1 MADSDACPFLD
12 LHGPA
17 FLADPHAA
25 LRAAREQHWYA
36 ETAMGPAV
44 LRFQEVQAVLSR
56 RTLRSGGPDSLAIQ
70 GITEGPL
77 AELMA
82 SFLLNS
88 EGSTHDRLRR
98 LVGRS
103 FTMRRVE
110 TLRPLITGIAHA
122 LIDEIAARGRCDLVA
137 AFADPFARSVLCA
150 FVGFPPDAQAKVRR
164 WTGDI
169 ALLFG
174 LGVAE
179 HRARIEASLGELH
192 EYVDDLVAARRRA
205 PGDDLVSDLVTT
217 EAASD
222 ALSQAELR
230 AMIITF
236 LVAGSDPVLHQ
247 FGHAF
252 ATFLAHPEQWRLL
265 AEAPDL
271 AGQAA
276 EEIVRFSPA
285 SLIGLPR
292 VATDDVEIGGHVFPC
307 GSFVLPVLGAA
318 NRDPRVFVEPDRF
331 DITSRRRPHLTFGGG
346 IHHCLGA
353 ALARVELQIA
363 LPLLARRLGEFTADG
378 PAVWLPPTQA
388 VYGPVQFPVAYHAP
402 AA

>member
-1 MADSDACPFLD
+1 MADSDARPFLD

-17 FLADPHAA
+17 FHADPHAA
-25 LRAAREQHWYA
+25 LRAAREQHWCA
-36 ETAMGPAV
+36 ETAMGPAI
-44 LRFQEVQAVLSR
+44 LRFQEVQAALSR
-56 RTLRSGGPDSLAIQ
+56 RTLRSGGPDSLAMQ

-88 EGSTHDRLRR
+88 EGATHDRLRR

-110 TLRPLITGIAHA
+110 ALRPLITATAHA
-122 LIDEIAARGRCDLVA
+122 LIDEIAGRGRCDLVA
-137 AFADPFARSVLCA
+137 AFSDPFARRVLCA
-150 FVGFPPDAQAKVRR
+150 FVGFPPDAQARVRR

-169 ALLFG
+169 GLLFG
-174 LGVAE
+174 FGVAE
-179 HRARIEASLGELH
+179 HRARIEASLAEFH
-192 EYVDDLVAARRRA
+192 AYVDELVAARRRA
-205 PGDDLVSDLVTT
+205 PGDDLVSDLVTA

-236 LVAGSDPVLHQ
+236 LTAGSDTVLHQ
-247 FGHAF
+247 LGHAF

-265 AEAPDL
+265 AEEPEL

-276 EEIVRFSPA
+276 EEIVRYSPA

-292 VATDDVEIGGHVFPC
+292 VATEDVEIGGRVFLR
-307 GSFVLPVLGAA
+307 GSFILPITGAA
-318 NRDPRVFVEPDRF
+318 NRDPQVFVEPDRF
-331 DITSRRRPHLTFGGG
+331 DITARRRPHLTFGGG

-353 ALARVELQIA
+353 ALARAELQIA
-363 LPLLARRLGEFTADG
+363 LPLLARRLGEFAADG
-378 PAVWLPPTQA
+378 PAEWLPPTLA
-388 VYGPVQFPVAYHAP
+388 VYGPAQFPVAYHAP